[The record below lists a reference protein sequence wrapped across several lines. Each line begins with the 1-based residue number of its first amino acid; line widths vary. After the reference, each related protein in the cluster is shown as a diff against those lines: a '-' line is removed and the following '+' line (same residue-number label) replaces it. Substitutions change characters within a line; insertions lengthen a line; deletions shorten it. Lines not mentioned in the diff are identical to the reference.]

1 MNAVKFGSLFFL
13 IALMSSYTVMAQSLD
28 SLIAE
33 AARNNPQLR
42 SLQMKVRTAE
52 YKSKSVNTYP
62 APTVGIE
69 FSQVPSGSAN
79 IWNDA
84 LSNNLSISQM
94 FMLGGK
100 VEAMTDVENKNIL
113 AEKDGYASY
122 AVNLA
127 SQIKMSYYTLWLIDR
142 KVEIQKKTISI
153 LKDMSESTTASL
165 AVNRT
170 SQADALLIK
179 SEIAVN
185 KLQLSQLLR
194 QRDAEAVKLNKL
206 LGRELSASGITPA
219 RELPKIPAALDLSRL
234 EGLVDDINPD
244 LARMD
249 KMIAM
254 NKSMIASNDR
264 GQIPDLMVQAMLM
277 RMPKGMILTS
287 ASDLSMLSA
296 KTEYMYSLMFS
307 VTLPFAPWSKSSY
320 EAKKEELLSGI
331 EGIRLAKEDMSR
343 DMKSKVKEALIKFQS
358 ALESERMY
366 IGTVLPLS
374 EQAAA
379 SQRSAFGNGNATIT
393 AVLDAN
399 RMQLMNE
406 MNLFMAQADVRMAL
420 ANIEMMTGNALPI
433 VEVEK

>member
-1 MNAVKFGSLFFL
+1 MKTIHYLIV
-13 IALMSSYTVMAQSLD
+13 IALLLLPGMQVVNAQSLD
-28 SLIAE
+28 SLIVE
-33 AARNNPQLR
+33 AAHNNPQLR

-62 APTVGIE
+62 APTVGVE
-69 FSQVPSGSAN
+69 FSQIPSGSAN
-79 IWNDA
+79 IWNNA

-100 VEAMTDVENKNIL
+100 VEAMTDVENKNVL
-113 AEKDGYASY
+113 AEKDGYTSY
-122 AVNLA
+122 AVNLV
-127 SQIKMSYYTLWLIDR
+127 SQIKMSCYTLWLIDR
-142 KVEIQKKTISI
+142 KMEIQKKTISI
-153 LKDMSESTTASL
+153 LKDMSESTIASL
-165 AVNRT
+165 PVNRT

-185 KLQLSQLLR
+185 ELQFSQLLR

-219 RELPKIPAALDLSRL
+219 RELPQIPAALDLSRL
-234 EGLVDDINPD
+234 EGMVDDINPD

-254 NKSMIASNDR
+254 NKSMITSNDR

-358 ALESERMY
+358 ALESERY
-366 IGTVLPLS
+366 YTVTILPLS
-374 EQAAA
+374 EQATSSQA
-379 SQRSAFGNGNATIT
+379 SSFKTGSANIT
-393 AVLDAN
+393 AVLDAV

-406 MNLFMAQADVRMAL
+406 MNLFMAQADARMAL
-420 ANIEMMTGNALPI
+420 ADIEMMTGAALP
-433 VEVEK
+433 VTGLEK

>member
-1 MNAVKFGSLFFL
+1 MNTVKLSSLFFL
-13 IALMSSYTVMAQSLD
+13 IALMSFHTVMAQSLD

-69 FSQVPSGSAN
+69 FSQVPSSSAN

-100 VEAMTDVENKNIL
+100 VEAMTDVENKNVL
-113 AEKDGYASY
+113 AEKDGYTSY

-142 KVEIQKKTISI
+142 KMEIQKKTISI
-153 LKDMSESTTASL
+153 LRDMSESTVASL
-165 AVNRT
+165 TVNRT

-179 SEIAVN
+179 SETAVN
-185 KLQLSQLLR
+185 ELQLSQLQR
-194 QRDAEAVKLNKL
+194 QRDAQAVKLNKL
-206 LGRELSASGITPA
+206 LDRELSASGITPA
-219 RELPKIPAALDLSRL
+219 RELPQIPAALDLSRL

-254 NKSMIASNDR
+254 NKSMITSNDR

-358 ALESERMY
+358 ALESERLY
-366 IGTVLPLS
+366 TETVLPLS

-379 SQRSAFGNGNATIT
+379 SQRSAFGNGSANIT

-406 MNLFMAQADVRMAL
+406 MNRFMAQADARMAL
-420 ANIEMMTGNALPI
+420 AEVEMMTGNSLPI
-433 VEVEK
+433 GEVEK

>member
-1 MNAVKFGSLFFL
+1 MNTVKLSSVFFL
-13 IALMSSYTVMAQSLD
+13 IALMSFHTVIAQSLD
-28 SLIAE
+28 SLIVE

-52 YKSKSVNTYP
+52 YKSKSVDTYP

-69 FSQVPSGSAN
+69 FSQIPSNSVN
-79 IWNDA
+79 VWNDA

-100 VEAMTDVENKNIL
+100 VKAMTDVENKNVL
-113 AEKDGYASY
+113 AEKDGYTSY
-122 AVNLA
+122 AVSLA

-142 KVEIQKKTISI
+142 KIEIQKKTISI
-153 LKDMSESTTASL
+153 LKDMSESTAASL
-165 AVNRT
+165 TVNRT

-185 KLQLSQLLR
+185 ELQLSQLLR
-194 QRDAEAVKLNKL
+194 QRDAESVKLNKL
-206 LGRELSASGITPA
+206 LGRELSASGIIPA
-219 RELPKIPAALDLSRL
+219 RELPQIPAVLDLPRL

-254 NKSMIASNDR
+254 NKSMITSNDR
-264 GQIPDLMVQAMLM
+264 GQVPDLMVQAMLM

-331 EGIRLAKEDMSR
+331 EGVRLAKEDMSR

-366 IGTVLPLS
+366 TGTVLPLS

-379 SQRSAFGNGNATIT
+379 SQRSAFSNGSANIT
-393 AVLDAN
+393 TVLDAN
-399 RMQLMNE
+399 RMLLMNE
-406 MNLFMAQADVRMAL
+406 MNLFMAQADARMAL
-420 ANIEMMTGNALPI
+420 ADIEMMTGNALPI

>member
-1 MNAVKFGSLFFL
+1 MNTIKLSSLFFL
-13 IALMSSYTVMAQSLD
+13 IALIAFHSAKAQSLD

-52 YKSKSVNTYP
+52 YKSKSVDTYP

-69 FSQVPSGSAN
+69 FSQIPSGSAN

-100 VEAMTDVENKNIL
+100 VEAMTNVENKNVL
-113 AEKDGYASY
+113 AEKDGYTSY

-127 SQIKMSYYTLWLIDR
+127 SQVKMNYYTLWLIDR
-142 KVEIQKKTISI
+142 KMEIQKKTISI
-153 LKDMSESTTASL
+153 LRDISEAISASL

-170 SQADALLIK
+170 SQTDALLIK
-179 SEIAVN
+179 SEAAVN
-185 KLQLSQLLR
+185 ELQFSQLQR

-206 LGRELSASGITPA
+206 LGRELSASGIIP
-219 RELPKIPAALDLSRL
+219 PKEPPIIPAALDLSRL

-244 LARMD
+244 LTRMD
-249 KMIAM
+249 KMIDM
-254 NKSMIASNDR
+254 NKAMLTSNDR

-287 ASDLSMLSA
+287 ASDLSMLSS

-307 VTLPFAPWSKSSY
+307 VNLPFAPWSKPSY
-320 EAKKEELLSGI
+320 DAKKEELLSGI

-343 DMKSKVKEALIKFQS
+343 DMKSKIKEALIKFQS
-358 ALESERMY
+358 ALESERLY
-366 IGTVLPLS
+366 TETVLPLS

-379 SQRSAFGNGNATIT
+379 SQRSAFSTGNASIT

-406 MNLFMAQADVRMAL
+406 MNLYMAQADARMAL
-420 ANIEMMTGNALPI
+420 AEIEMMTGASLTFN
-433 VEVEK
+433 EKEK

>member
-1 MNAVKFGSLFFL
+1 MKRKHYL
-13 IALMSSYTVMAQSLD
+13 IAIVLLLVSSMQFTNAQNLD

-42 SLQMKVRTAE
+42 SLQMRVRTAE

-100 VEAMTDVENKNIL
+100 VEAMTDVENKNVL
-113 AEKDGYASY
+113 AEKDGYTSY
-122 AVNLA
+122 AVSLA

-153 LKDMSESTTASL
+153 LKVMSESITASL
-165 AVNRT
+165 TVNRN

-185 KLQLSQLLR
+185 ELQLSQLQR

-219 RELPKIPAALDLSRL
+219 RELPQIPASLDI
-234 EGLVDDINPD
+234 EGLNALIDDLNPE

-249 KMIAM
+249 KMAAM
-254 NKSMIASNDR
+254 NKAMIASSDKSS
-264 GQIPDLMVQAMLM
+264 IPDLMVQAMLM

-287 ASDLSMLSA
+287 ASDLSMLST

-331 EGIRLAKEDMSR
+331 EGIRLAKEDMLR
-343 DMKSKVKEALIKFQS
+343 DMKAKLKESLIKYQT
-358 ALESERMY
+358 AQESEHY
-366 IGTVLPLS
+366 YTSTILPLS
-374 EQAAA
+374 VQAVE
-379 SQRSAFGNGNATIT
+379 SQTSAFKTGSANIS
-393 AVLDAN
+393 AVLDAV

-406 MNLFMAQADVRMAL
+406 MNLFMAQADSRMAL
-420 ANIEMMTGNALPI
+420 AEIEMMTGVQLP
-433 VEVEK
+433 VSGLEK